1 MVTDIVAE
9 NINSFNIS
17 PVNKLAMEM
26 EATIAIDIGR
36 YLSITLLF

>member
-1 MVTDIVAE
+1 MVVDIVAE

-26 EATIAIDIGR
+26 EAMTARNIGR
-36 YLSITLLF
+36 YLSITIVF